1 MNIAGPTIFKNAIA
15 VLVVAFFAGVANGQ
29 SQSPQEDPNTPPLS
43 VEQRDAERQPTPE
56 PVPAPLPVPNTPPD
70 QSPFD
75 YRSSEEISED
85 RSVSFPVDI

>member
-1 MNIAGPTIFKNAIA
+1 MNTVGTTTHKNAIA
-15 VLVVAFFAGVANGQ
+15 ALVLAFFAGVANGQ
-29 SQSPQEDPNTPPLS
+29 SQSPQEDPNTPPLPA
-43 VEQRDAERQPTPE
+43 EQRDAERQPTPE
-56 PVPAPLPVPNTPPD
+56 SVPVPLPVPD

>member
-1 MNIAGPTIFKNAIA
+1 MNTAGPTTYKNTLTAL
-15 VLVVAFFAGVANGQ
+15 VLVFYAGVANGQ
-29 SQSPQEDPNTPPLS
+29 LQAAPEDPNTPPQPS
-43 VEQRDAERQPTPE
+43 EQRDIERQAT
-56 PVPAPLPVPNTPPD
+56 PVPESLPVPLPVPD